1 MRSKLNRGGFGEV
14 GFQSQAFGEPAKAKK
29 EVPTIGIPAPAP
41 TPEPAPEKKARL
53 RRGKEA

>member
-29 EVPTIGIPAPAP
+29 EVPTISIPDVA
-41 TPEPAPEKKARL
+41 PEPAPEKKARL